1 MTSQSMRARLEEAQ
15 ARRSQALQQLEQPA
29 LPVDPE
35 LTAVCEALEG
45 EVAELHLAVSRL
57 ESQHRATLAQVDR
70 LEGVKV
76 GLPLHRGAWLLAPA
90 VVTGWAALLW
100 VTAGQVPE
108 HPLAC
113 ALTAIISAE
122 AFWWVRRVKL
132 AKRSSVVL
140 LKQ

>member
-1 MTSQSMRARLEEAQ
+1 MTSQSLRARLEEAQ

-29 LPVDPE
+29 LPLDPE
-35 LTAVCEALEG
+35 LSAVCEALDAEIR
-45 EVAELHLAVSRL
+45 ELHQAASRL
-57 ESQHRATLAQVDR
+57 ESQQRATLAQVDR
-70 LEGVKV
+70 LEGVQV

-90 VVTGWAALLW
+90 VVVGWFALLW
-100 VTAGQVPE
+100 AIAGHLPE

-132 AKRSSVVL
+132 AKRSAAL
-140 LKQ
+140 LVKQ